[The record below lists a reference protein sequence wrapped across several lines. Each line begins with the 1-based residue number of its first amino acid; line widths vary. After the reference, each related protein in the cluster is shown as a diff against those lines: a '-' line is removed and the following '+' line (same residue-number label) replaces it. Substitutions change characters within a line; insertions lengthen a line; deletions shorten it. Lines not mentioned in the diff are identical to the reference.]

1 MELAQLDINAV
12 NQFLEEHKMGAILEA
27 TKFAGGQS
35 NPTYLLNTTQGKR
48 VLRRQPPGKLLR
60 SAHAVDREYRLMKAL
75 APTDVPVPEVYAL
88 CTDTQV
94 IGSLFY
100 LMEYVDGDIFWNAAL
115 GQVGSNAKRTQIYNQ
130 MNDALVKLHSVNIS
144 NVGLADYGKPGNYF
158 ARQFSRWSDQYT
170 LSKTKDIPQV
180 DSLIAYL
187 AANLPDD
194 DGRVAIVHGDFR
206 LDNMVFQEME
216 EYRLRA
222 ILDWELSTLGHPF
235 ADLAYQCMQLRLPE
249 SLSMV
254 PGLGGLTRS
263 ELGIPEEHDY
273 VAQYCERRGI
283 KEIENWE
290 FYIAFS
296 YFRLLAII
304 QGVVKRAK
312 DGNASSNKAIQL
324 EAMLTPLAEQ
334 AWAQAS
340 TTNIK

>member
-1 MELAQLDINAV
+1 MELEQLDTHAV
-12 NQFLEEHKMGAILEA
+12 NQFLDAHNMGSILTA

-75 APTDVPVPEVYAL
+75 AVTDVPVPEVYAL
-88 CTDTQV
+88 CTDTDV

-100 LMEYVDGDIFWNAAL
+100 LMEYVEGEIFWNAAL
-115 GQVGSNAKRTQIYNQ
+115 EQLGSNAKRQQIYNQ
-130 MNDALVKLHSVNIS
+130 MNKALVKLHSVNIDQ
-144 NVGLADYGKPGNYF
+144 VGLADYGKPGNYF
-158 ARQFSRWSDQYT
+158 ARQFARWSDQYT
-170 LSKTKDIPQV
+170 LSKTKDIPEV
-180 DSLIAYL
+180 DSLMAYL
-187 AANLPDD
+187 ADNLPSD
-194 DGRVAIVHGDFR
+194 DGQVAIVHGDFR
-206 LDNMVFQEME
+206 LDNMVFQEAQD
-216 EYRLRA
+216 YRIKA

-235 ADLAYQCMQLRLPE
+235 ADLAYQCMQLRLPS

-263 ELGIPEEHDY
+263 ELGIPDEQDY

-283 KEIENWE
+283 AQIENWE
-290 FYIAFS
+290 FYVAFS

-312 DGNASSNKAIQL
+312 DGNASSQKAMQL
-324 EAMLTPLAEQ
+324 ETMLTPLAVQ

-340 TTNIK
+340 STNIK